1 MTVGRWRKLALW
13 GSLVVIVALVSAL
26 IAGLRGPSGLPL
38 DPDNPEDGGL
48 QAIARVLEQRGV
60 SVEVV
65 RDLDALRST
74 TVDGS
79 TTVLVVGTAYLST
92 DSGAQLIE
100 HVAQAD
106 SLLVLDP
113 QPNTGE
119 ALDLPVT
126 VSSRASSSTLGQECD
141 VDTWREGDRIVRA
154 DQLVEVTGERDGA
167 TACFPPSPGYNAG
180 GAMAGYVVELEADDP
195 RPRTVLLGIASALTN
210 GQIEQE
216 ANAATGLRLLGGT
229 DRLIWYIP
237 SIGDAGEVAPQSLTD
252 VLPRAVVPSVV
263 VLVAALGATMVWRGR
278 RLGPVVTE
286 PLPAVVRSVETTQS
300 RSRMYR
306 RAQDRQRALASLQ
319 LAARRRLAVRLGLSA
334 RAAPEAVVRA
344 TARASGRHTEEIAR
358 LLVDPAAQDDETL
371 VRIAREVRSLE
382 EGIRST

>member
-1 MTVGRWRKLALW
+1 MTGGRWRKLALW
-13 GSLVVIVALVSAL
+13 GSLVVIVTLVSAL

-65 RDLDALRST
+65 RDLDALLST

-92 DSGAQLIE
+92 DSGAQLME
-100 HVAQAD
+100 HVARAD

-126 VSSRASSSTLGQECD
+126 VSSRASSSRLGPECE

-167 TACFPPSPGYNAG
+167 TTCFPPSPGYNAG
-180 GAMAGYVVELEADDP
+180 GAMAGYVVELAADDP

-229 DRLIWYIP
+229 ERLVWYIP

-306 RAQDRQRALASLQ
+306 RAQDRRRALASLQ

-334 RAAPEAVVRA
+334 RAAPDAVVRA

>member
-1 MTVGRWRKLALW
+1 MTGGRWRKLALW

-92 DSGAQLIE
+92 DSGAQLME
-100 HVAQAD
+100 HVARAD

-126 VSSRASSSTLGQECD
+126 VSSRASSSTLGPECE

-154 DQLVEVTGERDGA
+154 DQLVEVTGARDGA

-180 GAMAGYVVELEADDP
+180 GAMAGYVVELAADDQ

-229 DRLIWYIP
+229 DRLVWYIP

-306 RAQDRQRALASLQ
+306 RAQDRRRALASLQ

-334 RAAPEAVVRA
+334 RAAPDAVVRA

>member
-1 MTVGRWRKLALW
+1 MTGGRWRKLALW

-92 DSGAQLIE
+92 DSGAQLME
-100 HVAQAD
+100 HVARAD

-126 VSSRASSSTLGQECD
+126 VSSRASSSTLGRECE

-180 GAMAGYVVELEADDP
+180 GAMAGYVVELAADDP

-229 DRLIWYIP
+229 DRLVWYIP

-306 RAQDRQRALASLQ
+306 RAQDRRRALASLQ

-334 RAAPEAVVRA
+334 RAAPDAVVRA